1 MVQREIHSR
10 DNMVVM
16 VERERE
22 REREHL
28 EGTQPTHQ
36 AYGRAPR
43 GLNNRNGIPAG
54 CFQVRGA
61 WVFSQ
66 CCRSPQELSSV

>member
-22 REREHL
+22 RERER
-28 EGTQPTHQ
+28 ESTW
-36 AYGRAPR
+36 R
-43 GLNNRNGIPAG
+43 
-54 CFQVRGA
+54 
-61 WVFSQ
+61 
-66 CCRSPQELSSV
+66 

>member
-22 REREHL
+22 REREREHL
-28 EGTQPTHQ
+28 EG
-36 AYGRAPR
+36 
-43 GLNNRNGIPAG
+43 
-54 CFQVRGA
+54 
-61 WVFSQ
+61 
-66 CCRSPQELSSV
+66 